1 MFNLKRTVKL
11 SFRNNNIKFYLN
23 KCNNKHVMVHT
34 GYRNSPNT
42 RKETPL
48 STIFQFLF
56 GGQFYWWSKQEYPT
70 KTTDLPQVTHKLYH
84 TMLYRVHPAWVG
96 IELTTLVVTCTD
108 GIGSCNSDYHA
119 VTTTT
124 VPINWFR

>member
-56 GGQFYWWSKQEYPT
+56 GGQFYWWSKQEYHE
-70 KTTDLPQVTHKLYH
+70 KTTDLPQVTNKLYH
-84 TMLYRVHPAWVG
+84 IMLYTLPWSTF
-96 IELTTLVVTCTD
+96 ELTISVVIGTD
-108 GIGSCNSDYHA
+108 CIGSCKSNYHTMTI
-119 VTTTT
+119 TTA
-124 VPINWFR
+124 PGKYFA